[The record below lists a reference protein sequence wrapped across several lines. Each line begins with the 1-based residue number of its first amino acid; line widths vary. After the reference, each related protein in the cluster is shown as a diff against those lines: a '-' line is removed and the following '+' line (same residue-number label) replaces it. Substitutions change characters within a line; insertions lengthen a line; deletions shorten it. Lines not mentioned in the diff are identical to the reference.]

1 MFSTF
6 DLCLLLYVIRLAGWL
21 KHCNLSLSLSPNARA
36 DRDPVGGLAD
46 LLAHEIAIN
55 NFALID
61 MIRTGHP
68 QLWQSRMW
76 FSKSEENGV
85 GEINS
90 LLNQVTKQ
98 IPTWDKD
105 KRSGMFR
112 KCATGTLLAAEVK
125 SDAVNRFM
133 NWKRATQSRSYAK
146 GTLAAYVK
154 QQAVLAGF
162 ESQGWRQNHHL
173 GRATIA
179 VDMSWC
185 NALLPGLSDMPDN
198 LPARFQEFH
207 HCLTKTAVA
216 WWQNLAINTLKYGL
230 GYVEGLPN
238 VAKVMQTRAY
248 QNFATAVRVAECDS
262 MEKLHCMD
270 AVPHLTQWK
279 LEHVQAVETR
289 VPAAPAAMTA
299 QVQEPPSK
307 RQRVEATAAQT
318 EKQAKIDAMKLQNRQ
333 DELDLKL
340 DLQLE
345 AEEQTAHELAQ
356 MKDALIRRKMMRS
369 NAEHS
374 TNLTEVLTT
383 GPAMLP
389 STSVM
394 SQTGQPVS
402 LPDPAA
408 PVPFTTLVEKPKKLP
423 KKNPDLF
430 KSGTISGRNHE
441 WVGDGQCSGIKSQL
455 VPQKNGEG
463 RMRLPKTGHS
473 EEAVDNLRKNRDL
486 PEAIEHLVEQGLSSE
501 AAIALVTKVLKD
513 FGLTTKRGRENLIV
527 KQSSAFFILRST
539 PADKVGTRLL
549 LGTGRTV
556 MEFEKVYDKEV
567 TLALNNL
574 KHQAV

>member
-1 MFSTF
+1 MLSFSLYAIYHAGF
-6 DLCLLLYVIRLAGWL
+6 RGCGIVEQSCGKLVWKVADLNVLPHEVEILGIGIAKDKTNKTGETEWTGIT
-21 KHCNLSLSLSPNARA
+21 PNARA

-55 NFALID
+55 NFAFID

-105 KRSGMFR
+105 KRSGLFR
-112 KCATGTLLAAEVK
+112 KCATGTLLAAEVN

-133 NWKRATQSRSYAK
+133 NWKRDTQSRSYSK

-162 ESQGWRQNHHL
+162 ESQVWRQNHHL

-198 LPARFQEFH
+198 LPARFQELH
-207 HCLTKTAVA
+207 QCLTKTAVA

-262 MEKLHCMD
+262 MEKLHCMG

-307 RQRVEATAAQT
+307 GQRVEATAAQT

-374 TNLTEVLTT
+374 TNLTEAFTT

-389 STSVM
+389 STPCHVSDWPASV
-394 SQTGQPVS
+394 
-402 LPDPAA
+402 
-408 PVPFTTLVEKPKKLP
+408 
-423 KKNPDLF
+423 
-430 KSGTISGRNHE
+430 
-441 WVGDGQCSGIKSQL
+441 
-455 VPQKNGEG
+455 
-463 RMRLPKTGHS
+463 
-473 EEAVDNLRKNRDL
+473 
-486 PEAIEHLVEQGLSSE
+486 
-501 AAIALVTKVLKD
+501 IA
-513 FGLTTKRGRENLIV
+513 
-527 KQSSAFFILRST
+527 
-539 PADKVGTRLL
+539 
-549 LGTGRTV
+549 
-556 MEFEKVYDKEV
+556 
-567 TLALNNL
+567 
-574 KHQAV
+574 

>member
-1 MFSTF
+1 MWKVA
-6 DLCLLLYVIRLAGWL
+6 DLNVLPHKVEILGIGIAKDKTNKTGETEWTGIT
-21 KHCNLSLSLSPNARA
+21 PNARA

-55 NFALID
+55 NFGLID

-76 FSKSEENGV
+76 FSKNEENGV

-90 LLNQVTKQ
+90 LINQVTKH

-105 KRSGMFR
+105 KRSGLFR
-112 KCATGTLLAAEVK
+112 KCATGILLAAEVD

-133 NWKRATQSRSYAK
+133 NWKGDTQSRSYAK
-146 GTLAAYVK
+146 GELAAYVK

-162 ESQGWRQNHHL
+162 ESQGWRQSHHL

-185 NALLPGLSDMPDN
+185 NALLPGLSDMPNN
-198 LPARFQEFH
+198 LPSRFQELH
-207 HCLTKTAVA
+207 QCLTKTAVA

-262 MEKLHCMD
+262 MEKLHCMN

-279 LEHVQAVETR
+279 LEHVQG
-289 VPAAPAAMTA
+289 PAAPAAMTA
-299 QVQEPPSK
+299 EVQEPPSK
-307 RQRVEATAAQT
+307 RQRVEATTAQT
-318 EKQAKIDAMKLQNRQ
+318 QKQAKIDAMTLQNRQ

-345 AEEQTAHELAQ
+345 AEEQKAHELAE
-356 MKDALIRRKMMRS
+356 MKDALIWRKMMRS

-374 TNLTEVLTT
+374 TNLTEAFTT
-383 GPAMLP
+383 GPAMSSVQTGNTP
-389 STSVM
+389 STPVM

-402 LPDPAA
+402 LLDPAA
-408 PVPFTTLVEKPKKLP
+408 PGPFTTLVENPKKLP

-430 KSGTISGRNHE
+430 KSGTISGRYHE

-455 VPQKNGEG
+455 VPQKNGER
-463 RMRLPKTGHS
+463 RMRLPRTGHS
-473 EEAVDNLRKNRDL
+473 EEAVNNLRKNRDL

-501 AAIALVTKVLKD
+501 AAGALVTKVLKD
-513 FGLTTKRGRENLIV
+513 FGLTTKRGREKLIV

-539 PADKVGTRLL
+539 PADKTGTRLL
-549 LGTGRTV
+549 LRTGRTV
-556 MEFEKVYDKEV
+556 MGIQEG
-567 TLALNNL
+567 L
-574 KHQAV
+574 